1 MLDRSAVHRL
11 SLLEGL
17 PIEEIDALI
26 EIAQI
31 IEYPAGTM
39 LFYEGDRSEH
49 FSIILEGEVEII
61 KSLGKP
67 EESNIAIVR
76 SGDILGEMGLF
87 LSSQLRMKSA
97 RARTHTVCLALSRN
111 DFLTLLQR
119 QPEVAIRVLQEMS
132 QRIFHNEALTVESLR
147 EKNRQLTQAYQELQA
162 AQARLIEQEKLEH
175 ELMLARR
182 IQEDLF
188 PKTMPELN
196 GWRLDAYWRP
206 ARQVGGDF
214 YDFVLQPERCLRFW
228 IADVSGK
235 GVPAALVMAQTHSIL
250 RALTAQLNTPASVL
264 AAANEILCQ
273 EVSSPMFVTCF
284 YAALDL
290 DSGRMHFANAG
301 HNPPFHLQKNAP
313 AKMFATG
320 MPLGWLPNRSY
331 DEQEAWLAHGDRMI
345 LYSDGLVEAHN
356 GEKEMFGEQRM
367 VEQLTLLPKGDPP
380 IPHLLTHLNAF
391 TGPNWEQEDDL
402 TFVIVSRLI

>member
-1 MLDRSAVHRL
+1 MLDRSAVRRL
-11 SLLEGL
+11 SILEGL
-17 PIEEIDALI
+17 PIEEIDGLI

-39 LFYEGDRSEH
+39 LFYEGDHSEH

-67 EESNIAIVR
+67 EESSIAIVR
-76 SGDILGEMGLF
+76 PGDILGEMGLF
-87 LSSQLRMKSA
+87 LPSQLRMKSA
-97 RARTHTVCLALSRN
+97 RARTDAICLTLSRN

-132 QRIFHNEALTVESLR
+132 QRIWHNEAINVESLR

-182 IQEDLF
+182 IQEDLL
-188 PKTMPELN
+188 PKAMPELDD
-196 GWRLDAYWRP
+196 WRLDAYWQP
-206 ARQVGGDF
+206 ARRVGGDF
-214 YDFVLQPERCLRFW
+214 YDFVLLPERCLKLW

-235 GVPAALVMAQTHSIL
+235 GTPAALVMAQTHSIL
-250 RALTAQLNTPASVL
+250 RTLTAQLASPASVL

-273 EVSSPMFVTCF
+273 EISGAMFVTCF

-290 DSGRMHFANAG
+290 DSGRMRFANAG
-301 HNPPFHLQKNAP
+301 HNPPFHLQKNGP
-313 AKMFATG
+313 AKVFAAG
-320 MPLGWLPNRSY
+320 MPLGWLPNRQY
-331 DEQEAWLAHGDRMI
+331 DERETGLASGDRMI
-345 LYSDGLVEAHN
+345 FYSDGLVEAHN
-356 GEKEMFGEQRM
+356 SDKEMFGEQRM
-367 VEQLTLLPKGDPP
+367 VEQLAVLPEDHPP
-380 IPHLLTHLNAF
+380 IAHLLAQLSAF
-391 TGPNWEQEDDL
+391 AGPNWEQEDDL
-402 TFVIVSRLI
+402 TFVIISRLT